1 MDAFIDFG
9 LKHGRKVLILVAALV
24 HVAFMVLITI
34 RLPSAASAARE
45 AAEVFKMVDVDEFVP
60 PPPPP
65 PPKVREP
72 DPPPERIVAV
82 AVQSATASEIVETE
96 RIVVE
101 VDEPPPVA
109 EIRREVVVESAP
121 AEEAI
126 VYVPQHKISRIPAIP
141 ARRVLERIEY
151 PELAAKQGV
160 EAVVYLELYI
170 DKNGRIRDA
179 VVLKD
184 PGFGFAQAALKALE
198 GIVCEPAAAN
208 GENVAVRF
216 RYPVRFTL
224 KR

>member
-65 PPKVREP
+65 PKVREP
-72 DPPPERIVAV
+72 DPPPVRIVAV

-96 RIVVE
+96 KIVVE

-109 EIRREVVVESAP
+109 EIPREITAESAP

-141 ARRVLERIEY
+141 VGRVLERIEY

-198 GIVCEPAAAN
+198 GIICVPAAAN